1 MAGPSVAVR
10 AASAT
15 PRGSPHAEP
24 EPRGTKDQEP
34 KARIVSS
41 ARPRRWRCGHDISTS
56 GAWAEEQRPDPAG
69 LVPFAWRAPLGTPA
83 GAGEEAQEKGPL
95 WSHNGG
101 LCERG
106 VSIAQ
111 RCLLHPTP
119 SPSRGRGTRV
129 DSFSATKQLAPRV
142 PPSRHLPSKR
152 GCQRGTPARH
162 GSKSSFMYTLHP
174 RTYINTCLL
183 ILSQGCTHTEPALVL
198 ASAACVC
205 FTAYLRL
212 YRTPSPLPRPCL

>member
-41 ARPRRWRCGHDISTS
+41 ARPRRWRCGYDISTS

-119 SPSRGRGTRV
+119 PPPEAVAPVLIHSQQQNNLPPGYLPLGTSLQNAVAKEGLPLDTAPKVHSCTLCIHEHISTRV
-129 DSFSATKQLAPRV
+129 
-142 PPSRHLPSKR
+142 
-152 GCQRGTPARH
+152 C
-162 GSKSSFMYTLHP
+162 
-174 RTYINTCLL
+174 
-183 ILSQGCTHTEPALVL
+183 
-198 ASAACVC
+198 
-205 FTAYLRL
+205 
-212 YRTPSPLPRPCL
+212 